1 VGEWSF
7 EHTVA
12 TRAARAD
19 AWAYWSDLRNHM
31 RLEPGVERIELDGPF
46 VTGTTGRTVA
56 LGLTSD
62 WRRKGRAVDYGLAT
76 YHLPSMRCSDSPDIR
91 VRDVG
96 DVGLRNS
103 GWVVLT
109 AADLTCA

>member
-1 VGEWSF
+1 LDADVGEWSF

-62 WRRKGRAVDYGLAT
+62 WRRKGRAVD
-76 YHLPSMRCSDSPDIR
+76 IR
-91 VRDVG
+91 LSHIPPAVDA
-96 DVGLRNS
+96 LQ
-103 GWVVLT
+103 
-109 AADLTCA
+109 

>member
-1 VGEWSF
+1 MGEWSF

-62 WRRKGRAVDYGLAT
+62 WRRKAGPSTYGLAT
-76 YHLPSMRCSDSPDIR
+76 YHLPSMRCSDSPTSAFATLEMSAF
-91 VRDVG
+91 VTLAG
-96 DVGLRNS
+96 S
-103 GWVVLT
+103 SWT
-109 AADLTCA
+109 AADLTFA